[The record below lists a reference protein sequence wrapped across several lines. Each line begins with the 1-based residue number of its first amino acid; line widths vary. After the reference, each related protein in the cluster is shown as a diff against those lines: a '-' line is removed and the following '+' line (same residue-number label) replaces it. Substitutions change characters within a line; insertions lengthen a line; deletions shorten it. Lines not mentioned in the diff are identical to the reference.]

1 MNLLSVFFAS
11 TVLAMGSQPK
21 SPLLTPDAIVPSSM
35 CLSLLV
41 RDGLGIPTVK
51 ANHQPAAVKISLPR
65 RLERLSYTELTKLGL
80 PPGVFLDQA
89 RLAPYTAGSGGLMP
103 LRSTRDVSSLNTMV
117 AGSSAETAFLAQLS
131 ELLSRQYAVSMG
143 SASFLGQG
151 LTVSPVINTFSGNLF
166 VCSLDAAA
174 LWKGLNVMLYRVYNG
189 LMRGPG
195 PFGPGWT
202 HNFAARLD
210 FQEEGAIQYTRWD
223 GSHFCYKP
231 KDGGGWKSP
240 EGFDDALTRSGTG
253 YQIKDLTGLYLL
265 FDSTGRL
272 SEIGNRLGY
281 RLVCQY
287 EGDRLMSVRNMGQV
301 ISLTANQDAAQLV
314 QGGPGIMFS
323 YDEHGKITSVR
334 STSGAQVSYVYDE
347 VGRIAK
353 VTSNSQQAVAYR
365 YDGQGRL
372 GEVRDG
378 VGGERGTL
386 IAGIFYDE
394 SDRISEI
401 TDSAGTAMMKL
412 NYRWGIDRTTQVIL
426 GVQKQ
431 LITDRYDERGVL
443 IERVGVDQT
452 MDPTAQS
459 GASSSRQTRE
469 CDDHLN
475 VTSMTK
481 GGGVSTRW
489 MYDSS
494 GNITRA
500 SDSDGTW
507 VEMRYQQDSSLI
519 EYISE
524 SHGRWIRFVYALDG
538 TISEIVLDDGN
549 HYKVDYDDGGVP
561 RNLIAPGGAT
571 KPLDLGLPPE
581 IPRQLW
587 EF

>member
-1 MNLLSVFFAS
+1 MNLLSILSAS
-11 TVLAMGSQPK
+11 VVLAMGSQPK
-21 SPLLTPDAIVPSSM
+21 SPLLKPEAIVPSSM

-103 LRSTRDVSSLNTMV
+103 LRTARDFSSITPMTP
-117 AGSSAETAFLAQLS
+117 GSAVETKFLSELS

-143 SASFLGQG
+143 SVSFLGQG

-166 VCSLDAAA
+166 VCSLDASA

-231 KDGGGWKSP
+231 NDTGGWKSP

-253 YQIKDLTGLYLL
+253 YQIRDITGLYLL

-272 SEIGNRLGY
+272 GEIGNRLGY
-281 RLVCQY
+281 RLVLQY
-287 EGDRLMSVRNMGQV
+287 EGDRLMSVRNMGTV
-301 ISLTANQDAAQLV
+301 ITLNSAQDAAELA
-314 QGGPGIMFS
+314 QGGPGITFA
-323 YDEHGKITSVR
+323 YDEHGKITSVH
-334 STSGAQVSYVYDE
+334 STSGAQVFYVYDE
-347 VGRIAK
+347 IGRIAK
-353 VTSNSQQAVAYR
+353 VTSNAQQAVGYR
-365 YDGQGRL
+365 YDNQGRL
-372 GEVRDG
+372 AEVRD
-378 VGGERGTL
+378 VAGGERGPL
-386 IAGIFYDE
+386 ISGIFYDE

-401 TDSAGTAMMKL
+401 TDTAGTAMMKL
-412 NYRWGIDRTTQVIL
+412 NYRWGIDRTTQVVL

-431 LITDRYDERGVL
+431 IITDRYDDRGVL
-443 IERVGVDQT
+443 IERVGVDQS
-452 MDPTAQS
+452 MDPTAQA
-459 GASSSRQTRE
+459 GTSSTRQMRE
-469 CDDHLN
+469 CDDQLN

-481 GGGVSTRW
+481 GGGTRTRW
-489 MYDSS
+489 MYDNS

-500 SDSDGTW
+500 ADSDGTW
-507 VEMRYQQDSSLI
+507 VEMRYVPDTSLI

-524 SHGRWIRFVYALDG
+524 SHGRWIRFIYALDA

-549 HYKVDYDDGGVP
+549 RYKVDYDDGGVP